1 LTIELFGA
9 ILIIVKQKEGNMIRI
24 FNSAYGNSEAREI
37 PLSEVNIV
45 TQKINCY
52 TGAPYIL
59 FEHKDFPLGALMA
72 SFDGSV
78 WQCDMD

>member
-1 LTIELFGA
+1 
-9 ILIIVKQKEGNMIRI
+9 MIRI

-59 FEHKDFPLGALMA
+59 FEHKDFPLGSLMA
-72 SFDGSV
+72 QFDGSV

>member
-1 LTIELFGA
+1 LTIGLFGA
-9 ILIIVKQKEGNMIRI
+9 ILSIVKQKEGNMIRI

-72 SFDGSV
+72 QFDGSV